1 MKKIGILFGSEKSFP
16 NDLISVINSMK
27 KKVKACRIS
36 LDALKLNDKN
46 IYTLIYDRISHKV
59 PFYKNFLKQSY
70 INGALVINNPFL
82 TYDFSCFIHNVISNK
97 KGIRIPKSVLLP
109 SKELPDN
116 TAHDSF
122 PNLNYPLDW
131 DAVFEYIG
139 FPAYLKSNNNNVF
152 VHSYKIY
159 NPSEFFS
166 AYNLTGK
173 SCMNLVESID
183 FDAYYKCFVIGGNKA
198 RIIAYDYSKPIHLR
212 FDNSDKPM
220 NGKIENE
227 IINLSLSISEFLGF
241 SMNAL
246 EFGVKNNDLYLTCHH
261 DPAPFIEREFLDSE
275 TYEWMLNATSEYLIS
290 VANGNTTIP
299 VFHPNKIFEKENMK
313 IKSGAKSKKSASIS
327 GIQVTD
333 ITSSDSMN

>member
-16 NDLISVINSMK
+16 SDLISVINSMK
-27 KKVKACRIS
+27 NKVKASRIS

-46 IYTLIYDRISHKV
+46 IYSLIYDRISHKV

-82 TYDFSCFIHNVISNK
+82 TYDFSSFIHNVISNK
-97 KGIRIPKSVLLP
+97 KGIRTPKSVLLP
-109 SKELPDN
+109 SKEPPEN
-116 TAHDSF
+116 TVPDSF
-122 PNLNYPLDW
+122 ANLNYPLDW
-131 DAVFEYIG
+131 NAVFNYIG

-159 NPSEFFS
+159 NSAEFFS

-183 FDAYYKCFVIGGNKA
+183 FDAYYKCFVIGSKNAKV
-198 RIIAYDYSKPIHLR
+198 IAYDYSKPIHLR
-212 FDNSDKPM
+212 FNASEKPM
-220 NGKIENE
+220 SGKIENE
-227 IINLSLSISEFLGF
+227 IISLSLSISEYLGF

-261 DPAPFIEREFLDSE
+261 DPSPFIEREFLDSE

-290 VANGNTTIP
+290 VASGNASIP
-299 VFHPNKIFEKENMK
+299 VFHPNTIFEKENLK
-313 IKSGAKSKKSASIS
+313 GKSAVKRAKPNPKPVM
-327 GIQVTD
+327 QD
-333 ITSSDSMN
+333 INIASQDSMN